1 MKKNARK
8 KILILTGGLLL
19 LTGLIAGIFFIPRT
33 APISYRNILGIIESP
48 EQVAKNFLL
57 ACQSG
62 NAELMCQYV
71 DPDTRMRFFHTAA
84 HAGQDPGDAMR
95 KLAEKTKFRLRNAV
109 FSIEKESILSD
120 SPDRMSVPV
129 KISYTDNR
137 AEEIQTLRLLRS
149 PQGIWHCASLP
160 Q

>member
-1 MKKNARK
+1 MKKNTK
-8 KILILTGGLLL
+8 KILLILTGCLLL

-33 APISYRNILGIIESP
+33 APIPYRDILGIIESP

-71 DPDTRMRFFHTAA
+71 DPDTKMRFFHTAA
-84 HAGQDPGDAMR
+84 HTGQEPDDAMWSI
-95 KLAEKTKFRLRNAV
+95 AEKTKFRLRGAV
-109 FSIEKESILSD
+109 FQIEND
-120 SPDRMSVPV
+120 SVVNVTPNKMDITV
-129 KISYTDNR
+129 KIIFSDGR
-137 AEEIQTLRLLRS
+137 AGGTQTLHLLRTS
-149 PQGIWHCASLP
+149 QGIWHCTGMP